1 MKPAIAPPRLET
13 LYKNAGLVVKASLKF
28 ARLLLVCLKTRVDI
42 SELSIVV
49 GTITLGL
56 ELDAIP
62 IQELI
67 KHTTINQ
74 DGRKVKEVSK

>member
-1 MKPAIAPPRLET
+1 MPENESR
-13 LYKNAGLVVKASLKF
+13 Y
-28 ARLLLVCLKTRVDI
+28 R

-49 GTITLGL
+49 ETITLGL

-62 IQELI
+62 TQELI